1 MDASGYLAAL
11 GDEDLLD
18 FAGGDN
24 TSQATSFQSVKGRGA
39 GGDGSSPNPSSGKS
53 SKHRRPKLT
62 RSRHA
67 RIEINLHGIA
77 VEMKSH
83 PMGEEL
89 ASKLEVTVKDLEI
102 LDHIKT
108 STWKKFLTEMR
119 SDSRGNVREADSN
132 MVTIELKSVR
142 PIAERETEEGRL
154 RVSGSSFLFLCN
166 STLKA
171 RG

>member
-1 MDASGYLAAL
+1 
-11 GDEDLLD
+11 
-18 FAGGDN
+18 
-24 TSQATSFQSVKGRGA
+24 
-39 GGDGSSPNPSSGKS
+39 
-53 SKHRRPKLT
+53 
-62 RSRHA
+62 
-67 RIEINLHGIA
+67 
-77 VEMKSH
+77 MKSH
-83 PMGEEL
+83 PVGEEL

-154 RVSGSSFLFLCN
+154 RVSSFVLRSRKFS
-166 STLKA
+166 STLT
-171 RG
+171 RLLSCSRILGQDPSPSTPR